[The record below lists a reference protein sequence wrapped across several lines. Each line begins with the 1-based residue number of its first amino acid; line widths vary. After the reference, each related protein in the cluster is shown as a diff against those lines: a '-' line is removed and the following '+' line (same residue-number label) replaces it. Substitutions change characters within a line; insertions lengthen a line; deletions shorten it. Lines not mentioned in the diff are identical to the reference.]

1 MNTGMDILPVK
12 NNKMI
17 RLTRTDSTNKDFQA
31 LVRDLDNDLDNRY
44 REEQS
49 FFDQFNKIDK
59 IKYVVMAYDQ
69 DKPVG
74 CGALKEYAEKTME
87 IKRMYVPL
95 ENRGKG
101 IASMILKE
109 LEKWGIEMGIDKCIL
124 VTGNKQPEAIHL
136 YEKSHYHLIPN
147 YGQYEKVD
155 ICVCF
160 EKELKG

>member
-1 MNTGMDILPVK
+1 MNTGIDILPVK

-17 RLTRTDSTNKDFQA
+17 RLIRTDSNNKNFQA
-31 LVRDLDNDLDNRY
+31 LVRDLDNDLDERY

-87 IKRMYVPL
+87 IKRMFVTM
-95 ENRGKG
+95 ETRGKG

-109 LEKWGIEMGIDKCIL
+109 LEKWGFEMGIDKCIL
-124 VTGNKQPEAIHL
+124 VTGNKQPEAIQL

-160 EKELKG
+160 EKKLKG